1 MPRAAARPV
10 ADPRSPEPEHHLTR
24 ITYALLLAGAFLV
37 YASANS
43 PVPVAAEL
51 RAQIGLTGGDAAV
64 FMLPFALGFGVGC
77 LGWFAFARHRSP
89 RVLIPLALALA
100 ATATGVLLM
109 AGTPAV
115 AGGARFFVGMASAG
129 FPAASQAVIAGGA
142 GPRTRGRMI
151 GGFAAAVVSGG
162 VVGQAAIGGLAD
174 LISTRWALAIV
185 GVAAPLATALALRAT
200 LAPSRPGDGHDG
212 IGPRGVSRLL
222 RDQWPP
228 LALAALLFGP
238 YWLMLSQLT
247 ETVRVERFQLS
258 AAEAGLLPILGVL
271 GVITTL
277 GSGWL
282 SDHLGH
288 RLPALATIGLGA
300 VALAFTLAVDT
311 PLWMFAAGFGIFI
324 AAYWGFLAPGS
335 SEVAHRAHA
344 RDRQQAL
351 MAFYA
356 SAWVGAAVFTA
367 LGTALAGWTQAAIV
381 TIAAWGVAAVIA
393 GAAFQRHRPIPG
405 SHAGSAP

>member
-1 MPRAAARPV
+1 M
-10 ADPRSPEPEHHLTR
+10 
-24 ITYALLLAGAFLV
+24 
-37 YASANS
+37 
-43 PVPVAAEL
+43 
-51 RAQIGLTGGDAAV
+51 QIGLTGGDAAV
-64 FMLPFALGFGVGC
+64 FMLPFAVGFGVGC
-77 LGWFAFARHRSP
+77 LAWFAVARHRSP
-89 RVLIPLALALA
+89 RLLVPLALVLVA
-100 ATATGVLLM
+100 AATGVLLV
-109 AGTPAV
+109 ADAPAV
-115 AGGARFFVGMASAG
+115 AGGARFLVGVASAA

-174 LISTRWALAIV
+174 LLSTRWALAIV
-185 GVAAPLATALALRAT
+185 GIAAPSLTALALRAT
-200 LAPSRPGDGHDG
+200 LMPSRPGDGHDE
-212 IGPRGVSRLL
+212 IGPRRVSRLV

-258 AAEAGLLPILGVL
+258 AAEAGLLPILGASGVL
-271 GVITTL
+271 TTL

-282 SDHLGH
+282 SDRRGH
-288 RLPALATIGLGA
+288 RIPTLATIGLGA
-300 VALAFTLAVDT
+300 AGLAVALVTDA

-356 SAWVGAAVFTA
+356 SAWVGAAIFTA
-367 LGTALAGWTQAAIV
+367 LGTQLAGWTQAAVV
-381 TIAAWGVAAVIA
+381 TLAAWGVAAVIA
-393 GAAFQRHRPIPG
+393 GATFQRGHVAVGLHRVPQDERP
-405 SHAGSAP
+405 

>member
-1 MPRAAARPV
+1 M
-10 ADPRSPEPEHHLTR
+10 
-24 ITYALLLAGAFLV
+24 
-37 YASANS
+37 
-43 PVPVAAEL
+43 
-51 RAQIGLTGGDAAV
+51 QIGLTGGDAAV
-64 FMLPFALGFGVGC
+64 FMLPFAVGFGVGC
-77 LGWFAFARHRSP
+77 LAWFAVARHRSP
-89 RVLIPLALALA
+89 RLLVPLALVLVA
-100 ATATGVLLM
+100 AATGVLLV
-109 AGTPAV
+109 ADAPAV
-115 AGGARFFVGMASAG
+115 AGGARFLVGVASAG
-129 FPAASQAVIAGGA
+129 FPAAGQAVIAEGV

-174 LISTRWALAIV
+174 LLSTRWALAIV
-185 GVAAPLATALALRAT
+185 GIAAPSLTALALRAT
-200 LAPSRPGDGHDG
+200 LMPSRPGDGHDE
-212 IGPRGVSRLL
+212 IGPRRVSRLV

-258 AAEAGLLPILGVL
+258 AAEAGLLPILGASGVL
-271 GVITTL
+271 TTL

-282 SDHLGH
+282 SDRRGH
-288 RLPALATIGLGA
+288 RIPTLATIGLGA
-300 VALAFTLAVDT
+300 AGLAVALVTDA

-356 SAWVGAAVFTA
+356 SAWVGAAIFTA
-367 LGTALAGWTQAAIV
+367 LGTQLAGWTQAAVV
-381 TIAAWGVAAVIA
+381 TLAAWGVAAVIA
-393 GAAFQRHRPIPG
+393 GATFQRGHVAVGLHRVPQDERP
-405 SHAGSAP
+405 